1 MLNVKLTAPS
11 WSYKLGAALFLSGL
25 IESGEIWYG
34 GMRALIRTTALRCCA
49 LRISQTPS
57 YTMALVGSQTRA
69 VSSHTGMAPI
79 RLVCWC
85 SFRARIV

>member
-49 LRISQTPS
+49 LPVSQAAS
-57 YTMALVGSQTRA
+57 YTMALVVSQTRK
-69 VSSHTGMAPI
+69 VSSDTDMIPI
-79 RLVCWC
+79 
-85 SFRARIV
+85 